1 MTTESALDA
10 ISIEDIIKKDYI
22 EAERDRAQELVMRY
36 GEGPREKEVDR
47 VRRAVLKLS
56 HGDIHRL
63 NRLINSA
70 KQDYE
75 DVLWWAEEE
84 EEGE

>member
-10 ISIEDIIKKDYI
+10 ISIEDLIKKDYI
-22 EAERDRAQELVMRY
+22 EAERDRARELVMRY
-36 GEGPREKEVDR
+36 GEGPKEKEADR

-63 NRLINSA
+63 NRLVNSA